1 MTEQHA
7 ISDASVLKGWRK
19 SSYSGGNE
27 GDCLEIVD
35 HHPHGLPVRDSKAPH
50 GPAVVFGRSAWSWFV
65 TWVVTPAPA
74 PAPEST

>member
-1 MTEQHA
+1 MTDQRA
-7 ISDASVLKGWRK
+7 IADASTLNGWRK
-19 SSYSGGNE
+19 SSYSGGNAT
-27 GDCLEIVD
+27 DCLEIVD
-35 HHPHGLPVRDSKAPH
+35 HHPDGLPVRDSKVPH